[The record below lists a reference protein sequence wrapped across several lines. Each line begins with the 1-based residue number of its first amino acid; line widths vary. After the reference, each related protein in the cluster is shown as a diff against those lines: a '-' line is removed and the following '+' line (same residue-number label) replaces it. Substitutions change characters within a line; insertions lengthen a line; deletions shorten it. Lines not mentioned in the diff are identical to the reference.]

1 MYIHDDSNE
10 SYKTFDWI
18 QNNMKTD
25 CYHKKQHV
33 CSKHGFTLCVTCFP
47 YKWCV
52 QHQIVLGSSSHF
64 RDLTRSKSPPIE
76 QWKLSNN
83 MKHFQ
88 KQLVF
93 CHHRQKLKL
102 LNAAIIEI
110 KWSPFDTVQIENLDQ
125 VNILGCFSWIHNS
138 DNRDMFKNEH
148 ERVRR
153 LKKPGT

>member
-1 MYIHDDSNE
+1 
-10 SYKTFDWI
+10 
-18 QNNMKTD
+18 
-25 CYHKKQHV
+25 
-33 CSKHGFTLCVTCFP
+33 
-47 YKWCV
+47 
-52 QHQIVLGSSSHF
+52 
-64 RDLTRSKSPPIE
+64 
-76 QWKLSNN
+76 
-83 MKHFQ
+83 MKHVQ

-125 VNILGCFSWIHNS
+125 VNILGRFSWIHNS